1 MGSGTRF
8 SWKFSHSFF
17 LPFSPVSLAELCS
30 FWCALKD
37 LFTLPKLADLTIKT
51 DDVTSLKRDM
61 DLHGRLC
68 AAQGCMG

>member
-1 MGSGTRF
+1 M
-8 SWKFSHSFF
+8 
-17 LPFSPVSLAELCS
+17 SLAELCS